1 MDNEMIEKV
10 LLAHVAEQRRARRW
24 GIFWRA
30 ATFSVTLIIL
40 IGVFW
45 GGSGSVGSLP
55 TTRHTALVDID
66 GVISSDGNAS
76 ADVLNESLR
85 MAFENKAAVGVIL
98 RVNSPGGS
106 PVQSG
111 IVFDEIK
118 RLKALHQ
125 DKPII
130 AVIEDVGASGGY
142 YVASAAD
149 SIYVDKAS
157 LVGSIGVRLDSFG
170 FTEALKK
177 LGVERRL
184 LIAGENKSML
194 DPFLPVDPKK
204 KAAMQGMLNEVH
216 EQFIEAVKQGRGDR
230 LTQSPD
236 VFSGMI
242 FTGAKSI
249 QLGLADGFGTIDTVA
264 RDLIK
269 AEDIIDYTVQ
279 PSLAE
284 RLAKRF
290 GASMGEAFAKVMSGW
305 SVY

>member
-1 MDNEMIEKV
+1 MIEKV
-10 LLAHVAEQRRARRW
+10 LLAHVAEQRSARRW
-24 GIFWRA
+24 SLFWRF
-30 ATFSVTLIIL
+30 ATFGVSIIIL
-40 IGVFW
+40 AGVFW
-45 GGSGSVGSLP
+45 GGSGSVSSVP
-55 TTRHTALVDID
+55 TSRHTALVDID
-66 GVISSDGNAS
+66 GVISSDSGAS
-76 ADVLNESLR
+76 ADVLTESLR
-85 MAFENKAAVGVIL
+85 MAFENKAAAGVIV

-125 DKPII
+125 DKPVI

-170 FTEALKK
+170 FTEAMKK
-177 LGVERRL
+177 FGVERRL

-204 KAAMQGMLNEVH
+204 KAAMQSMLNEVH

-230 LTQSPD
+230 LSKSPE
-236 VFSGMI
+236 VFSGMV

-269 AEDIIDYTVQ
+269 AEEIVDYTVQ

-284 RLAKRF
+284 RFAKRF

-305 SVY
+305 SIY

>member
-24 GIFWRA
+24 GLFWRF
-30 ATFSVTLIIL
+30 ATLGVSLVIL
-40 IGVFW
+40 VGVFW
-45 GGSGSVGSLP
+45 GDSASVSDLP
-55 TTRHTALVDID
+55 TSRHTALVDVD
-66 GVISSDGNAS
+66 GVITSEGNTS
-76 ADVLNESLR
+76 AGVLNESLR
-85 MAFENKAAVGVIL
+85 MAFENESAVGVIL

-111 IVFDEIK
+111 IVFDEIR

-125 DKPII
+125 DKPVI

-177 LGVERRL
+177 LGIERRL

-204 KAAMQGMLNEVH
+204 KEAMQGMLNEVH
-216 EQFIEAVKQGRGDR
+216 EQFITAVKQGRGDR
-230 LTQSPD
+230 LNNSPE
-236 VFSGMI
+236 VFTGMV

-264 RDLIK
+264 RDVIK
-269 AEDIIDYTVQ
+269 AEEIIDYTLQ

-284 RLAKRF
+284 RLANRF

>member
-10 LLAHVAEQRRARRW
+10 LLEHVTEQRRARRW
-24 GIFWRA
+24 GLFWRF
-30 ATFSVTLIIL
+30 ATFGVSLVIL
-40 IGVFW
+40 AGVFW
-45 GGSGSVGSLP
+45 GDSASGGAPP
-55 TTRHTALVDID
+55 TTRHTALVDVE
-66 GVISSDGNAS
+66 GVISSEGNAS
-76 ADVLNESLR
+76 AGVLNESLR
-85 MAFENKAAVGVIL
+85 MAFENKAAAGVIL

-216 EQFIEAVKQGRGDR
+216 AQFIDAVKQGRGDR
-230 LTQSPD
+230 LTQSPE
-236 VFSGMI
+236 VFSGMV

-269 AEDIIDYTVQ
+269 AEDIIDYTLQ

>member
-24 GIFWRA
+24 GLFWRF
-30 ATFSVTLIIL
+30 ATFGVSLVIL
-40 IGVFW
+40 VGVFW
-45 GGSGSVGSLP
+45 GESASVSHVP
-55 TTRHTALVDID
+55 TGRHTALVDID

-85 MAFENKAAVGVIL
+85 MAFENKAAAGVIL

-125 DKPII
+125 DKPVI
-130 AVIEDVGASGGY
+130 AVIEDMGASGGY
-142 YVASAAD
+142 YVAAAAD

-170 FTEALKK
+170 FTEAMKK
-177 LGVERRL
+177 LGIERRL
-184 LIAGENKSML
+184 LIAGENKTML
-194 DPFLPVDPKK
+194 DPFLPMDPKK
-204 KAAMQGMLNEVH
+204 KAAMQGMLDEVH
-216 EQFIEAVKQGRGDR
+216 AQFIDAVKQGRGER
-230 LTQSPD
+230 LASNAE
-236 VFSGMI
+236 VFSGMV
-242 FTGAKSI
+242 FTGARSI

-269 AEDIIDYTVQ
+269 AEEIIDYTLQ

>member
-1 MDNEMIEKV
+1 MDNEMIERV

-24 GIFWRA
+24 GIFWRF
-30 ATFSVTLIIL
+30 ATFSVSLVIL
-40 IGVFW
+40 VGVFW
-45 GGSGSVGSLP
+45 GDAASVSHVP
-55 TTRHTALVDID
+55 TSRHTALVDID

-85 MAFENKAAVGVIL
+85 MAFENTAAAGVIL

-125 DKPII
+125 DKPVI

-142 YVASAAD
+142 YVAAAAD

-204 KAAMQGMLNEVH
+204 KAAMQGMLDEVH
-216 EQFIEAVKQGRGDR
+216 SQFIEAVKQGRGDR
-230 LTQSPD
+230 LTNSTD
-236 VFSGMI
+236 IFSGMV

-269 AEDIIDYTVQ
+269 AEDIIDYTLQ

-284 RLAKRF
+284 RLARRF